1 MEDYKPNSYKYK
13 EEQKASEERQK
24 IEKVVSGKVKTKKK
38 NGVQK
43 FADRFIAEDADNIKS
58 YISEDIIIPGIKD
71 IIENIVTK
79 GIRLLL
85 RGQIS
90 DRRDGRTP
98 ASKVSYRD
106 CYERDA
112 RSSGYVRANSRY
124 SYEDVIFDNI
134 QDAKEVLSK
143 MDEVID
149 TYKMVSVADLYEFAG
164 INASTTDHRYGWLDI
179 RSARVEPTRDGY
191 FIRLPKAVPI
201 D

>member
-24 IEKVVSGKVKTKKK
+24 VEKVVSGKVKTKKK

-90 DRRDGRTP
+90 DRRDSRTP

-106 CYERDA
+106 CYDRDV
-112 RSSGYVRANSRY
+112 RSGSYIRANSRY
-124 SYEDVIFDNI
+124 SYEDVIFDNV

-164 INASTTDHRYGWLDI
+164 IGASTTDHRYGWTDI

-191 FIRLPKAVPI
+191 FIRLPKAIPL